1 MKKIFL
7 LFSFLLMISMNSHA
21 LNVEI
26 DTLKVDR
33 QENNLAFSQE
43 LIKEQITKSL
53 SGIKLVN
60 NEYIVI
66 SGEIL
71 ENGKF
76 QNFKI
81 VQMNLAD
88 ARTNIIINKL
98 ISSNLAIN
106 DKYNLEKK
114 FVI

>member
-1 MKKIFL
+1 MKKFFL

-26 DTLKVDR
+26 YTLEVNR
-33 QENNLAFSQE
+33 QESNLTLFQKS
-43 LIKEQITKSL
+43 IKEQITKSL

-60 NEYIVI
+60 SEYIVV
-66 SGEIL
+66 SGEIS

-88 ARTNIIINKL
+88 ARTNIVMNKL
-98 ISSNLAIN
+98 ISSNLAI
-106 DKYNLEKK
+106 K
-114 FVI
+114 